1 MRNYDVRDLQGLIE
15 DTTSAR
21 KPSAQLKLVESTC
34 GQTVQGLMRT
44 VLKSLLWIISS
55 VLSWN
60 TVIVMWK
67 YEKLQ
72 RTEKN

>member
-44 VLKSLLWIISS
+44 VLKSLL
-55 VLSWN
+55 
-60 TVIVMWK
+60 
-67 YEKLQ
+67 
-72 RTEKN
+72 